1 MKKNIK
7 NGFEV
12 TLGVILALAS
22 IGVIITIFILGGAM
36 TAPSTNSI
44 HRTSVVG
51 TTIPMRPTETTFAL
65 EILNK

>member
-12 TLGVILALAS
+12 TLGVFLALVS
-22 IGVIITIFILGGAM
+22 IGVIIMVFILGGAM

-44 HRTSVVG
+44 HETSTVE
-51 TTIPMRPTETTFAL
+51 TTVPMRPTEASFVL
-65 EILNK
+65 HYN